1 MRKKMIFQKNLPIFV
16 RLSAGADKIRLKYN
30 NRINMKF
37 NVSSSEL
44 LKGLMDISKAIP
56 VKTSLPILENFLFDL
71 KGGILEVTASDSEL
85 TLRTQI
91 EVDNTEEEGSIA
103 VPARHMIDLLKELPD
118 QPIAIRTTSDSA
130 FECSWSSGNSSLPF
144 FPAADYP
151 AIQTVKEDAL
161 KVEFPAQSLVE
172 GIAGTVYATADD
184 EIRPAMNGIFFDI
197 DLESTT
203 LVASDSHKLICYTT
217 TDVKATEKSSFILH
231 KKPAAVLRAILGKDE
246 NPVQIAF
253 DSSTVVFTCG
263 NTTMVCR
270 LVVGKYP
277 KYRDVIPQNN
287 ANVLRISRTQLLNTV
302 RRVAVCA
309 NKASNHIKFDLKE
322 GQLEISAQ
330 DLGFAIAAYEKIA
343 CDYSG
348 DELTIGF
355 KSTFLTE
362 ILSNMGCEELVMKFA
377 DSRRAALIVPSEEE
391 AASEKICGIIM
402 PIMIA

>member
-1 MRKKMIFQKNLPIFV
+1 MVFRKNIPIFV
-16 RLSAGADKIRLKYN
+16 RLSAGADKIRLKYK

-287 ANVLRISRTQLLNTV
+287 ANVLRINRTLLLNTV